1 MIMGIANGFLS
12 FTETFPD
19 EKSCI
24 KYLEMLRWKD
34 GVVSPFDKTS
44 KVYKC
49 KNNKYRCK
57 NTGKYFD
64 VKTGTVFANTKL
76 PLRYWFY
83 AMFLFLSH
91 KRGVSSC
98 QLARDL
104 GVTQKTAWNMLNK
117 IRTYM
122 NVFNNGSLSGEVEID
137 ETFVGGKN
145 KNRHA
150 DKKVKNS
157 QGRSFKDKV
166 PVFGM
171 LQRNGNMIAKVVD
184 NTKSSIL
191 EPYIK
196 TYVKE
201 ESVIYTDGWDY
212 GELNELYVQR
222 SVDHGRHFYGTTF
235 ISSDGELIQVSTNKI
250 ENSWSHLKRTIF
262 GTYYKVSKKHIQKYV
277 DEFVFRFNTR
287 EYSDCERFELYL
299 QNIA

>member
-1 MIMGIANGFLS
+1 MGRANGILS
-12 FTETFPD
+12 FTETFPN
-19 EKSCI
+19 EESCI
-24 KYLEMLRWKD
+24 RYFENLRWKN

-104 GVTQKTAWNMLNK
+104 GITQKTAWNMLNK
-117 IRTYM
+117 VREYM
-122 NVFNNGSLSGEVEID
+122 GVFNNCTLNGDVEID

-145 KNRHA
+145 KNRHK
-150 DKKVKNS
+150 DKKVEKC

-166 PVFGM
+166 PVFGI
-171 LQRNGNMIAKVVD
+171 LQRGGKLVAKVVQ
-184 NTKSSIL
+184 NTKAKTL
-191 EPYIK
+191 EPFVLQ
-196 TYVKE
+196 YVE
-201 ESVIYTDGWDY
+201 EGSVIYTDGWDY
-212 GELNELYVQR
+212 GGLNMNYIQR
-222 SVDHGRHFYGTTF
+222 AVDHGRGFYGTSFVTD
-235 ISSDGELIQVSTNKI
+235 DGEFVQISTNQI
-250 ENSWSHLKRTIF
+250 ENAWSHLKRTIF
-262 GTYYKVSKKHIQKYV
+262 GTYYQVSKKYMQKYV
-277 DEFVFRFNTR
+277 DEFTFRFNTR
-287 EYSDCERFELYL
+287 DISDSERFDVYL
-299 QNIA
+299 QHIA

>member
-1 MIMGIANGFLS
+1 MGIANGFLS

-262 GTYYKVSKKHIQKYV
+262 GTYYKVSTKHIQKYV